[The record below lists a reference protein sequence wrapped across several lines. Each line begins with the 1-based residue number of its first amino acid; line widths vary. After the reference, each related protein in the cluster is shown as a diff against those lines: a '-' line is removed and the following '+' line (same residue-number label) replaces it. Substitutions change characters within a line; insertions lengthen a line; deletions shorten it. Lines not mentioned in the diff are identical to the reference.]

1 MNQAQTGIDI
11 DGELTRLAGLLLSPK
26 TKSMETPRACWLDG
40 SECPYG
46 QPGGQFLDRP
56 RIFCRPSKE
65 DGTPGTGC
73 SVIDDNLDDLHEVAK
88 EIQRKEIERALS
100 PIMEEQALSL
110 SGEVDAAADNEKD
123 EKKKGVLKLAATV
136 IKEREEAKDPFIVRI
151 FREDDLVGSLEKEL
165 GIKIK

>member
-1 MNQAQTGIDI
+1 MGKVVQLVEFSRKTQSSNQK
-11 DGELTRLAGLLLSPK
+11 PN
-26 TKSMETPRACWLDG
+26 RACWLDG
-40 SECPYG
+40 SECSYG

-88 EIQRKEIERALS
+88 ELQRKETEEALS
-100 PIMEEQALSL
+100 AIMEEQTLSL
-110 SGEVDAAADNEKD
+110 SDEVDAAADNEKD
-123 EKKKGVLKLAATV
+123 EKKKGVLKLAAAI
-136 IKEREEAKDPFIVRI
+136 IKEREGAKDPFIVKI

-165 GIKIK
+165 GIKIKC